1 MQEDRRQNE
10 SIEGTP
16 KGDGTVADEDVKKIT
31 GTDSGVEG
39 GQDRSTSTD
48 GRAEEQQP
56 TEGVGAQPDE
66 NDRQANVA
74 KTSD

>member
-1 MQEDRRQNE
+1 MQEDRRHNE

-31 GTDSGVEG
+31 GNETSVEG
-39 GQDRSTSTD
+39 GQDRSTSTE
-48 GRAEEQQP
+48 GREEQQP
-56 TEGVGAQPDE
+56 TEGVGAQPDQ

-74 KTSD
+74 RTGD

>member
-31 GTDSGVEG
+31 GSEPGVEG
-39 GQDRSTSTD
+39 GQDRSTSTE
-48 GRAEEQQP
+48 GRAEEQAP

-66 NDRQANVA
+66 NDRQANIA
-74 KTSD
+74 GTSG

>member
-1 MQEDRRQNE
+1 MQDDRRQNE

-16 KGDGTVADEDVKKIT
+16 KGDGTVSDEDVKKIT
-31 GTDSGVEG
+31 GEEAGVEG
-39 GQDRSTSTD
+39 GQDRSTSTA
-48 GRAEEQQP
+48 GRAQEQAS
-56 TEGVGAQPDE
+56 TEGVGAQPDQ

>member
-1 MQEDRRQNE
+1 MQQDRRDNE

-31 GTDSGVEG
+31 GSDAGVEG
-39 GQDRSTSTD
+39 GQDRSTE
-48 GRAEEQQP
+48 GREETTP
-56 TEGVGAQPDE
+56 TEGVGAQPDQ

-74 KTSD
+74 RTGD